1 PPPRHSVR
9 ATGFDPGGGE
19 VLSQTVCLVANCVGY
34 PEGGGHL
41 WVYLNW
47 ALGLR
52 ANGCRVI
59 WLEGFDA
66 ASSALA
72 VRAHARA
79 LKARLAPYVLGDSL
93 ALCAYGGE
101 PLTVE

>member
-9 ATGFDPGGGE
+9 ATGFAPGGGE

-52 ANGCRVI
+52 ALGCRVI
-59 WLEGFDA
+59 WMERVGGPQGIPLARVVAQMESLKKRLERYG
-66 ASSALA
+66 LA
-72 VRAHARA
+72 EAV
-79 LKARLAPYVLGDSL
+79 
-93 ALCAYGGE
+93 ALC
-101 PLTVE
+101 TW